1 MYIGLRHT
9 NTILTNWFDL
19 FYCCCNGTDWADKLA
34 GKETI
39 RAHVVCVLPERIRN
53 VEEPETHGYL
63 RAPKAKTVH
72 HIIDRLRTRSLSTC
86 SLSPSHP
93 TMPCLCQVKCQIK
106 CQWCNKYES
115 LYFFTF
121 CFSPAWT
128 HGHPLKSRRRWLRTW
143 FQSNVHTLAQI
154 TCEHATLSSATS
166 WMSSAD
172 NDLRGLISAHAAG
185 LNSRWENCSEQTGSA
200 SKMQSWINGPRSS
213 QWVIWITV
221 NLIFWL
227 MRGLSFKEGEEE
239 EKQSTLCLI

>member
-1 MYIGLRHT
+1 MLGVRTYIGLRHT
-9 NTILTNWFDL
+9 NTILTDWFDL

-115 LYFFTF
+115 LCSSLSVFHLLELMV
-121 CFSPAWT
+121 T
-128 HGHPLKSRRRWLRTW
+128 H
-143 FQSNVHTLAQI
+143 
-154 TCEHATLSSATS
+154 
-166 WMSSAD
+166 
-172 NDLRGLISAHAAG
+172 
-185 LNSRWENCSEQTGSA
+185 
-200 SKMQSWINGPRSS
+200 SS
-213 QWVIWITV
+213 QGGGGWEHDSSQTFIH
-221 NLIFWL
+221 
-227 MRGLSFKEGEEE
+227 
-239 EKQSTLCLI
+239 